1 MSFLLDI
8 DLISTNIVIYK
19 KVDDDFIFV
28 AFNKMAQKTE
38 DVDANEL
45 LGKRLTEVF
54 PGVREF
60 GLFDILLKVQESGR
74 SEIFETSFYKD
85 SRISG
90 WRRNEIKKL
99 HDGNLIVLYEDST
112 VQVEIKKQLNI
123 QKSLLSTIFDIIP
136 DLIWLKDI
144 DGIYLYCNPRFEQ
157 FFGAKEAEILGSTD
171 FDFVDADL
179 ANFFRKNDLKALEEN
194 APRRNEEYLVF
205 ADGSY
210 RGMFETTKVPM
221 YDDENNLIG
230 ILGIAHDINERKE
243 HEEQLKI
250 YASHD
255 ALTGLAN
262 RTLFLERLS
271 QLLKQRE
278 SDINVHAV
286 LFIDLD
292 HFKVINDEKG
302 HATGDKVLVE
312 VAHRL
317 RGLIRKGD
325 TLSRFGGD
333 EFTILLENIHSADEA
348 AKVAQKILDKL
359 REPIIINEDNY
370 QVTTSIGISLSPY
383 NSKDSEV
390 LLHYADVAMYK
401 AKSNGKDGYNFFTK
415 D

>member
-1 MSFLLDI
+1 MSFTLDI

-19 KVDDDFIFV
+19 KVDDDFMFV

-38 DVDANEL
+38 DVDANKL

-54 PGVREF
+54 PGVKEF
-60 GLFDILLKVQESGR
+60 GLFDVLLRVQESGK
-74 SEIFETSFYKD
+74 SEIFETAFYQD

-90 WRRNEIKKL
+90 WRKNEIKKL
-99 HDGNLIVLYEDST
+99 HDGNLVVLYEDST
-112 VQVEIKKQLNI
+112 VEVEIKKQLNI

-255 ALTGLAN
+255 SLTGLAN
-262 RTLFLERLS
+262 RALFLERLS
-271 QLLKQRE
+271 HLLRQRE
-278 SDINVHAV
+278 SDTNIHAV

-292 HFKVINDEKG
+292 HFKIINDEKG
-302 HATGDKVLVE
+302 HATGDKVLIE

-317 RGLIRKGD
+317 KSLIRKGD

-333 EFTILLENIHSADEA
+333 EFTILLENIHTSAEA

-359 REPIIINEDNY
+359 REPIIINENKY
-370 QVTTSIGISLSPY
+370 QVTTSIGISLSPD
-383 NSKDSEV
+383 NSKESEELV
-390 LLHYADVAMYK
+390 HYADVAMYK

>member
-1 MSFLLDI
+1 VPFSLDI
-8 DLISTNIVIYK
+8 DFISINVVVYK
-19 KVDDDFIFV
+19 KVDDDFVFV

-38 DVDANEL
+38 DVDAKEL
-45 LGKRLTEVF
+45 LGKKLTEVF
-54 PGVREF
+54 PGVKEF
-60 GLFDILLKVQESGR
+60 GLFNVLLKVQESGK
-74 SEIFETSFYKD
+74 SEIFETAFYKD

-99 HDGNLIVLYEDST
+99 PDGNLAVLYEDST
-112 VQVEIKKQLNI
+112 VQVEIKKQLSI
-123 QKSLLSTIFDIIP
+123 QKNLLHTIFDIIP
-136 DLIWLKDI
+136 DLIWLKDV
-144 DGIYLYCNPRFEQ
+144 DGVFLYCNQRFEQ
-157 FFGAKEAEILGSTD
+157 LYGASEAEILGKTD
-171 FDFVDADL
+171 FNFVDIDL

-194 APRRNEEYLVF
+194 VPRRNEEYLVF

-210 RGMFETTKVPM
+210 EGIFETTKLPM
-221 YDDENNLIG
+221 YDDESNLIG

-278 SDINVHAV
+278 SNINVHAV

-302 HATGDKVLVE
+302 HATGDKVLIE

-317 RGLIRKGD
+317 KGLIRKGD

-333 EFTILLENIHSADEA
+333 EFTILLENIHSAEEA

-359 REPIIINEDNY
+359 REAITINDNKY
-370 QVTTSIGISLSPY
+370 HVTTSIGISISPY
-383 NSKDSEV
+383 DSKDSEV
-390 LLHYADVAMYK
+390 LLHYADIAMYK
-401 AKSNGKDGYNFFTK
+401 AKTNGKDAYNFFTK